1 MRLWHV
7 ELISYLPKSQLL
19 AQWREL
25 NSIFAKEDKHVLI
38 NYIYNYPK
46 SELYA
51 YTNLVLDEMK
61 ARGFKVRTFDKM
73 ERYFDEIA
81 EVVRLSPKLLQDDVS
96 IREKL
101 EELTD
106 YYEGGLWMQD
116 YECDERGEL
125 PKDLKRGVLS
135 EDGFY
140 NLLSDVENTKIE
152 SYEEL

>member
-7 ELISYLPKSQLL
+7 ELIPYLPKSQLL

-73 ERYFDEIA
+73 ERYFEGETPATHKNLYAADHNELYLTICYYNLY
-81 EVVRLSPKLLQDDVS
+81 EKYWRGQKDFSETEYS
-96 IREKL
+96 KL
-101 EELTD
+101 EQ
-106 YYEGGLWMQD
+106 YYKSKLI
-116 YECDERGEL
+116 
-125 PKDLKRGVLS
+125 S
-135 EDGFY
+135 
-140 NLLSDVENTKIE
+140 
-152 SYEEL
+152 